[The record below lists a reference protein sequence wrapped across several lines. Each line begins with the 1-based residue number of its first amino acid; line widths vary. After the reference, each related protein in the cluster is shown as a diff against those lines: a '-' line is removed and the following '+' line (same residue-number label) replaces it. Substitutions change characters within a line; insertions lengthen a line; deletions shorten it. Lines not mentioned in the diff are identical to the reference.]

1 MGKAIGIDLGTTN
14 SVMAQKVRDLR
25 IIQNQENEDTTRSAV
40 GSYKTQIYVGTPAM
54 NYMPQAPKDTIISI
68 KRLMGR
74 DFNDPEVQKAKEKK
88 NFIFY
93 DIVPAEDGAEGVRVV
108 MAGKKYSP
116 VEISSRILAKLKR
129 DAENRL
135 GGEEPVDQ
143 AVITVPAY
151 FTERQRYAT
160 REAGWKAGLKVQQ
173 ILAEPTAAAIAYGVN
188 NLAPED
194 AQTILVYD
202 FGGGTLDISVL
213 QVVGSI
219 FAELNIEGNMWLG
232 GDDFDEQIVKYAE
245 GKIKEDY
252 GIDLDHDPIPPDEKD
267 KFRLALRREAERA
280 KIMLSSAP
288 RAHLLLSNMLK
299 DAEGNLIDVE
309 VEITRG
315 EFERLIEG
323 QVRDSLELVKR
334 ALENAQVT
342 KEQIDKVLLVGG
354 STSVPLVQ
362 RTLTEFFGEAK
373 ILRDLDPMKCVAQ
386 GAAIMAGVLGDRVEC
401 PDCGRQNDKGA
412 VNCGH
417 CGIEFP
423 ILGGN
428 VTGLPYGIQLAGDEF
443 STIIPK
449 NFTYPNPQ
457 PKKETFYTRRD
468 NQRRLKVPVYC
479 GDNGKAS
486 QNELQRS
493 VWMLLPPSLPAGTP
507 VEVALGL
514 SEDGILDLIR
524 VKLLDGSGRQV
535 EIFNAT
541 EGAGDRAQL
550 EKRIEEA
557 RQKWEEKLDKADHS
571 TVWEAEQLYDEVIA
585 AVGEGKME
593 LAQQRLGK
601 FEQLIATVGVKEWQR
616 RGNNIIGY
624 AEEMVE
630 RYGRLMDGDDSY
642 QVKKL
647 IEETK
652 AAIQADKEEL
662 GQQKY
667 QELDKKL
674 DGCGLANILTFLRMR
689 IWQAKNLGMPREAD
703 QLAAMV
709 SKAEAAAFAGEMN
722 TVTSELEKAVPI
734 AKAIGEKMGEKPQ
747 KDKDG
752 DYLEKDK
759 GRTPTR

>member
-14 SVMAQKVRDLR
+14 SVMGHKVKDLR
-25 IIQNQENEDTTRSAV
+25 VILNQENEDVTRSAV
-40 GSYKTQIYVGTPAM
+40 GSYKGQVYVGNPAM
-54 NYMPQAPKDTIISI
+54 NYILQAPRDTIISI

-74 DFNDPEVQKAKEKK
+74 DFIDPEVQKAKEKK

-93 DIVPAEDGAEGVRVV
+93 DIVPPEDGGDGVRVV
-108 MAGKKYSP
+108 MAGKMYSP
-116 VEISSRILAKLKR
+116 VEISARILAKLKK

-135 GGEEPVDQ
+135 GEEVDQ

-173 ILAEPTAAAIAYGVN
+173 ILAEPTAAAIAYGIN

-194 AQTILVYD
+194 SQTILVYD

-213 QVVGSI
+213 QVVGSV

-245 GKIKEDY
+245 GRIKADY
-252 GIDLDHDPIPPDEKD
+252 GIDLDHDPMPPDKKD
-267 KFRLALRREAERA
+267 TFRLALRREAEKA
-280 KIMLSSAP
+280 KIMLSSAHK
-288 RAHLLLSNMLK
+288 AHLLLGGRLE
-299 DAEGNLIDVE
+299 DEEHNLIDVE
-309 VEITRG
+309 VEITRS

-323 QVRDSLELVKR
+323 QVQTSVELVKR
-334 ALENAQVT
+334 ALENAQVS

-401 PDCGRQNDKGA
+401 PECGGQNDKGA

-417 CGIEFP
+417 CGEEFP
-423 ILGGN
+423 FLGGN

-443 STIIPK
+443 SVIIPK
-449 NFTYPNPQ
+449 NFVYPNPD

-479 GDNGKAS
+479 GDNAKAS
-486 QNELQRS
+486 QNEFQRT
-493 VWMLLPPSLPAGTP
+493 VWMLLPPALPGGTP

-514 SEDGILDLIR
+514 SENGILDLIR
-524 VKLLDGSGRQV
+524 VKLQDGSGRQV

-541 EGAGDRAQL
+541 EGAGERAQL

-557 RQKWEEKLDKADHS
+557 RQKWEGKLDKADHS
-571 TVWEAEQLYDEVIA
+571 TVWEVEQLYDEVIA
-585 AVGEGKME
+585 AVGEGRLE
-593 LAQQRLGK
+593 LAQQRLDRL
-601 FEQLIATVGVKEWQR
+601 EQRIAAVGVKEWQR
-616 RGNNIIGY
+616 RGNNIVGY
-624 AEEMVE
+624 AEEMLE
-630 RYGRLMDGDDSY
+630 RYGRLMDGNDSY
-642 QVKKL
+642 QLKQL

-652 AAIQADKEEL
+652 NAIQADKEEL

-674 DGCGLANILTFLRMR
+674 DNCGLANILTFLRMR
-689 IWQAKNLGMPREAD
+689 MWQAKNLGMPREAD
-703 QLAAMV
+703 QLAAIL
-709 SKAEAAAFAGEMN
+709 SKAEAAGFAN
-722 TVTSELEKAVPI
+722 DVDTVKSELEKAAPLI
-734 AKAIGEKMGEKPQ
+734 KAIGEKLGEKPQ
-747 KDKDG
+747 ADKDG
-752 DYLEKDK
+752 DYLEKDR